1 MRSIFHCNKKD
12 TPTHH
17 IMFWLQRDYLLD
29 GFSSKKMK
37 IDFFYFFLKAQDLCH
52 IRKAGD
58 FYMKV
63 IIFRFLGAPAIRLAL
78 NPSCLCF
85 SCS

>member
-1 MRSIFHCNKKD
+1 M
-12 TPTHH
+12 
-17 IMFWLQRDYLLD
+17 D

-37 IDFFYFFLKAQDLCH
+37 IDFFYFFLKAQDLCQ

-63 IIFRFLGAPAIRLAL
+63 IIFRFMEAPAIRLAL

-85 SCS
+85 PVHDLCKAEIKKLDIYL